1 MRALAG
7 ITLAAALVAALLGR
21 PAAAEGPAVFQYEVG
36 GRVQSVRA
44 IDLHGDGRPDL
55 VLLVETTNAE
65 GHPAQQLV
73 LLRTPARAEPGSF
86 FAPSSMVRINLED
99 GPYAVAGAV
108 SVGRF
113 GEQGEVRVRFY
124 RRDGLLDL
132 SADGAPRPRT
142 ARHMVPTL
150 LGRSPGRRLVF
161 WDEHADLDGDGREEC
176 WFPHG
181 EGDGRVRVHG
191 GTAADD
197 RDLDLA
203 VANRAATDDEHL
215 YIRYASIPRLVA
227 ADLDGDGR
235 RELVAFRDDALLAF
249 AGQEP
254 TEGAEAA
261 MARLDLPF
269 ARDDLGADEIHTPR
283 IQIEDVDGDGKAD
296 LLVTVVTGNRAQLGS
311 FRTRLLHYP
320 GPFFGA
326 EDGRLGE
333 PRARIDTE
341 SVALHPRFIDLNGDG
356 ALDYVMDAI
365 TGDKRDLFM
374 RVLGQEPTIWHR
386 AFLFDRAQD
395 TFHKIPYFSVER
407 PYSRDEAVSNRFGIS
422 AYLAGDFDGDRH
434 KDLLDLGN
442 LKGVEILGAVPGEAA
457 SGGDPVVAFQ
467 NRILPRQ
474 RFRSP
479 ILADAIVEDLDGDGL
494 SDAIVWDTENLYLV
508 LPRRAP

>member
-1 MRALAG
+1 MRSHVALA
-7 ITLAAALVAALLGR
+7 LAAALTVSLLAR
-21 PAAAEGPAVFQYEVG
+21 AEAAEGPAVFSYAVG
-36 GRVQSVRA
+36 GQVQSMRA
-44 IDLHGDGRPDL
+44 VDLQGDGRPDL
-55 VLLVETTNAE
+55 ILLVETMSEE
-65 GHPAQQLV
+65 GHPAQHLV
-73 LLRTPARAEPGSF
+73 LLRTPARATPGSF
-86 FAPSSMVRINLED
+86 FAPGSVVRIDLER
-99 GPYAVAGAV
+99 GPYAEAGAV
-108 SVGRF
+108 SVGPF
-113 GEQGEVRVRFY
+113 GEQGEVCLRFY
-124 RRDGLLDL
+124 RRDGLLDVG
-132 SADGAPRPRT
+132 ADGAPRPRT
-142 ARHMVPTL
+142 DRHLVPTL

-161 WDEHADLDGDGREEC
+161 WDEHADLDGDGRDEC

-181 EGDGRVRVHG
+181 AGDGRVRVHG

-203 VANRAATDDEHL
+203 VENRAATDDEHL
-215 YIRYASIPRLVA
+215 YIRYASIPRLVP

-235 RELVAFRDDALLAF
+235 RELVAFRDEALLAY
-249 AGQEP
+249 AGRAP
-254 TEGAEAA
+254 TEGPEAP

-283 IQIEDVDGDGKAD
+283 IQIADVDDDGKAD

-320 GPFFGA
+320 GPFFGSA
-326 EDGRLGE
+326 DGRLGE

-386 AFLFDRAQD
+386 AFLFDRAQG
-395 TFHKIPYFSVER
+395 TFRKTPYFSVER

-442 LKGVEILGAVPGEAA
+442 LKGLEILGAVPGEAA
-457 SGGDPVVAFQ
+457 GGDAVVAFQ

-474 RFRSP
+474 RFRAP
-479 ILADAIVEDLDGDGL
+479 IVADAIVKDLDGDGL

-508 LPRRAP
+508 LPRRVP